1 MIKSLFVS
9 RYRLT
14 VRTQDSQSCNRG
26 PIPRSGTILNSAY
39 KHMLFNLSQSH
50 NKKIERFY
58 KEAMESLGEFYGIN
72 WKVGMPVILLL
83 ESREDIDKI
92 KGRKTED
99 WVVGF
104 TDGSKKCLFLLSP
117 ETYEKESSHKYS
129 EEEYSALIKHEL
141 SHLYSRILYE
151 GYIPVWLVEGIAIYS
166 SGQLSLKRR
175 PKELKNFLEFFDK
188 GGSGLYEEA
197 GFAVEVLIKQ
207 FGKEKFLNFYKELRN
222 IKSEEE
228 LKVLF
233 KKNYGKDLNYKFFN
247 KYI

>member
-26 PIPRSGTILNSAY
+26 PIPRSGTTLNSFY
-39 KHMLFNLSQSH
+39 EYMVFDISQSH
-50 NKKIERFY
+50 NKKIEKFY
-58 KEAMESLGEFYGIN
+58 KEAMESLGEFYEIN
-72 WKVGMPVILLL
+72 WNVGTPLILLL
-83 ESREDIDKI
+83 KSREDIDRI

-117 ETYEKESSHKYS
+117 DMYEKESSHRYS
-129 EEEYSALIKHEL
+129 DEEYSALIKHEL

-151 GYIPVWLVEGIAIYS
+151 GYIPTWLVEGIAIYS
-166 SGQLSLKRR
+166 SGQLALKSK
-175 PKELKNFLEFFDK
+175 PKELKNFLGFFDK
-188 GGSGLYEEA
+188 GGSGLYDES

-207 FGKEKFLNFYKELRN
+207 FGKEKFFNFYKGLRKV
-222 IKSEEE
+222 KSEED
-228 LKVLF
+228 LKSLF
-233 KKNYGKDLNYKFFN
+233 KKNYGEDLDYKFFI